1 MGKMTLDEAKKSPKL
16 DEGAKGTK
24 EGRQFGGPAKSTGV
38 CRMQD
43 QTGET
48 PKVNA
53 KRERVKA
60 GTMNNNRRQVWPPRV
75 KPQGEELLQGK

>member
-1 MGKMTLDEAKKSPKL
+1 
-16 DEGAKGTK
+16 
-24 EGRQFGGPAKSTGV
+24 
-38 CRMQD
+38 MQD

>member
-48 PKVNA
+48 PKA
-53 KRERVKA
+53 KGR
-60 GTMNNNRRQVWPPRV
+60 G
-75 KPQGEELLQGK
+75 